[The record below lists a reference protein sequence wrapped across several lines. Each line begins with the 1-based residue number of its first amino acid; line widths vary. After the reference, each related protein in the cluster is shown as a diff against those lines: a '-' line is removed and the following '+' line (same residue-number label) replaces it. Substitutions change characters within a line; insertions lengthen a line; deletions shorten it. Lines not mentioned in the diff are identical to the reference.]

1 MEGKVILE
9 TKTIMEKKIIFYI
22 DDDED
27 IRTIVE
33 FAFDDQHVLEL
44 VMCESG
50 QDALEK
56 IQTQRPDLILLDVMM
71 PLMDGPTT
79 LKHIRA
85 LPGMGNVPVAFVTAK
100 VQPSEITHFMAM
112 GAISVIVKPFDAMSL
127 PDQVR
132 ALLPA

>member
-1 MEGKVILE
+1 ME

-33 FAFDDQHVLEL
+33 FAFDDELDLEL

-56 IQTQRPDLILLDVMM
+56 IQTQCPDLILLDVMM

-85 LPGMGNVPVAFVTAK
+85 LPGMSNVPVAFVTAK

-112 GAISVIVKPFDAMSL
+112 GAISVIVKPFDAMLL

>member
-1 MEGKVILE
+1 MEGKILD
-9 TKTIMEKKIIFYI
+9 KKIIFYI

-33 FAFDDQHVLEL
+33 FAFDGESDLAL

-50 QDALEK
+50 QDALTK
-56 IQTQRPDLILLDVMM
+56 LQTRHPDLILLDVMM

-79 LKHIRA
+79 LKRIRS
-85 LPGMGNVPVAFVTAK
+85 LPNLDTVPVAFVTAK
-100 VQPSEITHFMAM
+100 VQPSEITHFIAL
-112 GAISVIVKPFDAMSL
+112 GAVSVIVKPFDVMLL

>member
-1 MEGKVILE
+1 MER
-9 TKTIMEKKIIFYI
+9 KIIFYI

-33 FAFDDQHVLEL
+33 FAFDDQHDLEL

-112 GAISVIVKPFDAMSL
+112 GAVSVIVKPFDAMSL

>member
-1 MEGKVILE
+1 MER
-9 TKTIMEKKIIFYI
+9 KIIYYI
-22 DDDED
+22 DDDVD

-33 FAFDDQHVLEL
+33 FAFDEESDLEL
-44 VMCESG
+44 VMCKSG

-79 LKHIRA
+79 LMRMRE
-85 LPGMGNVPVAFVTAK
+85 LPSMNTVPVAFVTAK
-100 VQPSEITHFMAM
+100 VQPSEINRFMAM
-112 GAISVIVKPFDAMSL
+112 GAISVIIKPFDAMLL